1 MPGLRISMQTKAQKI
16 YLYAIYKLGQNG
28 NAVRSADVA
37 RIVGVSKPST
47 VSMLQKLAD
56 DGYITKEPYREIELT
71 KKGIK
76 AANELYTPMVIV
88 CDFLKNAVGTSNE
101 KADKDAII
109 MVSQLSDETLDKFV
123 DFAIKSKDLLNKK

>member
-1 MPGLRISMQTKAQKI
+1 MQTKAQKI
-16 YLYAIYKLGQNG
+16 YLYVIYKLGQNG

-71 KKGIK
+71 KKEIK

-88 CDFLKNAVGTSNE
+88 CDFLKNAVGTSDEN
-101 KADKDAII
+101 ADKDAII

>member
-1 MPGLRISMQTKAQKI
+1 MQTKAQKI
-16 YLYAIYKLGQNG
+16 YLYAIYKLRQNG

-37 RIVGVSKPST
+37 RIVRVSKPST

-88 CDFLKNAVGTSNE
+88 CDFLKNAVGTSDE

>member
-1 MPGLRISMQTKAQKI
+1 
-16 YLYAIYKLGQNG
+16 
-28 NAVRSADVA
+28 
-37 RIVGVSKPST
+37 
-47 VSMLQKLAD
+47 MLQKLAD

-88 CDFLKNAVGTSNE
+88 CDFLKNAVGTSDE

-123 DFAIKSKDLLNKK
+123 DFAIKNKDLLNKK